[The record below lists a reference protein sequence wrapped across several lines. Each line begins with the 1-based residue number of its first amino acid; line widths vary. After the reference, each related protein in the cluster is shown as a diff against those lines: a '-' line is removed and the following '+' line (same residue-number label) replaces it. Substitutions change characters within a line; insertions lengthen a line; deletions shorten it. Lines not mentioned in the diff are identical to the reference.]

1 MTATESAKEIS
12 VHYVGPSV
20 EDGRIDLFVL
30 SDGLRGLGRLT
41 NRVSYLMF
49 GSEFDHKIELDESIR
64 RGSIVIPLHIVP
76 DVIEQVE
83 TLLSSKGAQALATL
97 MSILGWGIVSASLSL
112 YKLFKRKRGRLI
124 TEDDDLARLLEGL
137 GDMERLL
144 LVRIYNDPEVQAALR
159 AVLRPLRVEGIHE
172 FQTRRQ
178 DIVIDS
184 VTSGDLRDA
193 DEAEVDMI
201 PEIEEKVLDIEKAA
215 LVPHLAW
222 HFSDAEKSYD
232 AKIHDVDLWA
242 RIAEGERFGL
252 GDRMRVELH
261 TTFSRDGAGRLTVE
275 RVIPKVIEVEH
286 STQHHR
292 NLWSDGI
299 ER

>member
-1 MTATESAKEIS
+1 MNRVESIKEIS

-20 EDGRIDLFVL
+20 DDGRIDLFVL

-49 GSEFDHKIELDESIR
+49 GSEFDHKIELDGSIR
-64 RGSIVIPLHIVP
+64 SGSIIIPVHIIP
-76 DVIEQVE
+76 DIIEQAE

-112 YKLFKRKRGRLI
+112 YKLFKRKRGRPI

-137 GDMERLL
+137 GDIERLL
-144 LVRIYNDPEVQAALR
+144 IVKIYNDLEVQAAIR
-159 AVLRPLRVEGIHE
+159 AALRPLRVDGINE
-172 FQTRRQ
+172 FQTRRRN
-178 DIVIDS
+178 IVIDS
-184 VTSGDLRDA
+184 VTSGDLKTA

-201 PEIEEKVLDIEKAA
+201 PEVEEKILDIEKAA
-215 LVPHLAW
+215 LLPHLAW
-222 HFSDAEKSYD
+222 HFADNGKSYD

-261 TTFSRDGAGRLTVE
+261 TSSSRDATGRLTVE
-275 RVIPKVIEVEH
+275 RVIPKVIDVEH

-292 NLWSDGI
+292 TLWSGGI
-299 ER
+299 EH

>member
-1 MTATESAKEIS
+1 MTGIERDKEIS
-12 VHYVGPSV
+12 VHYIGPSV

-49 GSEFDHKIELDESIR
+49 GSEFDHSIELDVSVR
-64 RGSIVIPLHIVP
+64 RGSIIIPLHITP

-83 TLLSSKGAQALATL
+83 NLLASKGAQALATL

-112 YKLFKRKRGRLI
+112 YKTFKRKRGRPI

-137 GDMERLL
+137 GDIERLL
-144 LVRIYNDPEVQAALR
+144 LIKIYNDLEVQAAIR
-159 AVLRPLRVEGIHE
+159 AVLRPLRVDGIHE

-184 VTSGDLRDA
+184 VTSGDLKSA

-201 PEIEEKVLDIEKAA
+201 PEVEEKILNIEKAA
-215 LVPHLAW
+215 LLPHLAW
-222 HFSDAEKSYD
+222 HFSDNGKSYD

-261 TTFSRDGAGRLTVE
+261 TTSSRDASGRLTVE
-275 RVIPKVIEVEH
+275 RVIPTVIEVEH

-292 NLWSDGI
+292 TLWSEVT